1 MKNLLR
7 IVAVCLLCSGLCCYA
22 EGQDLLD
29 KPHVSLQALEASSTA
44 LRLFLK
50 EQKGID
56 KRHFRVFI
64 DESGKDVEVAFVP
77 DPSPASQ
84 GCKAADCYI
93 TMDVGGETVYG
104 RSVTYVF
111 SKENGELV
119 KVIHPR

>member
-1 MKNLLR
+1 
-7 IVAVCLLCSGLCCYA
+7 
-22 EGQDLLD
+22 
-29 KPHVSLQALEASSTA
+29 LQALEASSTA

-64 DESGKDVEVAFVP
+64 KESGTDVEVSFVP
-77 DPSPASQ
+77 DPSPENQ
-84 GCKAADCYI
+84 GCKGADCYI

-104 RSVTYVF
+104 RSVTYVI
-111 SKENGELV
+111 SRESGKLI